1 MFLRTAPLVLAFALI
16 LASAFLFIL
25 FHRLRTARQSLRNS
39 QVRLSAALR
48 ESEASRSLL
57 AAVFAAQTD
66 PILVF
71 GADGKVVR
79 TNPAAHRSWG
89 FDPTGWHHSEVLA
102 KLDIR
107 PEWGV
112 GFIER
117 ALAGEA
123 TLNLEVKAGT
133 RMLEASSAPMRDFE
147 GCIIG
152 AVVVQRDATSRHRMR
167 SALEMTIRDLEV
179 ALQEKTILLKEVHH
193 RVKNNLAV
201 ISSVLA
207 MKVDAAHSAETRQA
221 LEDSR
226 QRVRSMALIHEQLY
240 GQENLHTINFAEYTA
255 ELLRELTE
263 VLVSDPS
270 RIAVE
275 TVLEPIEL
283 AVNLAVP
290 CGLILHELVTN
301 AFKHAFPGG
310 RRGQVR
316 VGFRE
321 WEPDVVELSV
331 QDNGVGFLPGSCD
344 SQSLG
349 LRIVEIL
356 ARQLDGV
363 FESTP
368 RPHDEGQDRTLRAD
382 WQSAPSVSCRS
393 IRPTSEGIAEPRPS
407 ENGRPGARFVLR
419 FPARLN

>member
-1 MFLRTAPLVLAFALI
+1 MFAPTAPSALAAVFILVG
-16 LASAFLFIL
+16 AFLFIL
-25 FHRLRTARQSLRNS
+25 FHRLRRAQESLRKS
-39 QVRLSAALR
+39 QAHLSAALA
-48 ESEASRSLL
+48 ESEANHSLL
-57 AAVFAAQTD
+57 AAVFAAQAD
-66 PILVF
+66 PILVC
-71 GADGKVVR
+71 GADGRVVR
-79 TNPAAHRSWG
+79 TNPAAHRTWG
-89 FDPTGWHHSEVLA
+89 FDPTGWHNSEVLA
-102 KLDIR
+102 KLDIP
-107 PEWGV
+107 PEPGI

-123 TLNLEVKAGT
+123 TLNLELKAGA
-133 RMLEASSAPMRDFE
+133 RVLDASSAPMRDSE
-147 GCIIG
+147 GRIIG
-152 AVVVQRDATSRHRMR
+152 AVVVPRDVTSRQRMR
-167 SALEMTIRDLEV
+167 SALEMMVRDLEA

-207 MKVDAAHSAETRQA
+207 MKADASRTVETRQA

-226 QRVRSMALIHEQLY
+226 QRLRSMALIHEQLY
-240 GQENLHTINFAEYTA
+240 GQENLHTINFADYTT

-270 RIAVE
+270 RISVA
-275 TVLEPIEL
+275 TNLEPIEL

-301 AFKHAFPGG
+301 AFKHAFPAG
-310 RRGQVR
+310 RHGDVR

-321 WEPDVVELSV
+321 CEPGILEMSIED
-331 QDNGVGFLPGSCD
+331 DGVGFLPASRD

-356 ARQLDGV
+356 ARQLDGR
-363 FESTP
+363 FES
-368 RPHDEGQDRTLRAD
+368 
-382 WQSAPSVSCRS
+382 
-393 IRPTSEGIAEPRPS
+393 EPRPS
-407 ENGRPGARFVLR
+407 GGGRPGARFVLC

>member
-240 GQENLHTINFAEYTA
+240 GQENLHKFRRVYGGTA
-255 ELLRELTE
+255 ARADGGSGKRPLAHRRRNCPRTNRTSGEPRGPLR
-263 VLVSDPS
+263 SDP
-270 RIAVE
+270 A
-275 TVLEPIEL
+275 
-283 AVNLAVP
+283 
-290 CGLILHELVTN
+290 
-301 AFKHAFPGG
+301 
-310 RRGQVR
+310 R
-316 VGFRE
+316 VGDE
-321 WEPDVVELSV
+321 CL
-331 QDNGVGFLPGSCD
+331 QACLPW
-344 SQSLG
+344 
-349 LRIVEIL
+349 
-356 ARQLDGV
+356 
-363 FESTP
+363 
-368 RPHDEGQDRTLRAD
+368 RPPG
-382 WQSAPSVSCRS
+382 
-393 IRPTSEGIAEPRPS
+393 
-407 ENGRPGARFVLR
+407 PGAGGLPRMGTGRCGIVR
-419 FPARLN
+419 SG

>member
-1 MFLRTAPLVLAFALI
+1 MFVRTAPPTLASVFI
-16 LASAFLFIL
+16 LASGFLWIL
-25 FHRLRTARQSLRNS
+25 FDRLRRAQESLRKS
-39 QVRLSAALR
+39 QARLSAALA
-48 ESEASRSLL
+48 ESEANHSLL
-57 AAVFAAQTD
+57 AAVFAAQAD
-66 PILVF
+66 PILVC

-79 TNPAAHRSWG
+79 TNPAARRTWG

-102 KLDIR
+102 KLDVPPDPGI
-107 PEWGV
+107 

-117 ALAGEA
+117 ALAGEV
-123 TLNLEVKAGT
+123 TLNLELKAGA
-133 RMLEASSAPMRDFE
+133 RVLDASSAPMRDFE
-147 GCIIG
+147 GRIIG
-152 AVVVQRDATSRHRMR
+152 AVVVPHDATSRQRMR
-167 SALEMTIRDLEV
+167 SALEMMVRDLEA
-179 ALQEKTILLKEVHH
+179 ALQEKTILLNEVHH

-207 MKVDAAHSAETRQA
+207 MKADAAGTAETRQA

-226 QRVRSMALIHEQLY
+226 QRMRSMALIHEQLY
-240 GQENLHTINFAEYTA
+240 GQESLHTINFADYTT
-255 ELLRELTE
+255 ELLRELME
-263 VLVSDPS
+263 IVVSNPR

-275 TVLEPIEL
+275 TNLEPIEL

-310 RRGQVR
+310 RHGEVR

-321 WEPDVVELSV
+321 CEPGTLELSIE
-331 QDNGVGFLPGSCD
+331 DNGIGFLRGSRDSHTD

-356 ARQLDGV
+356 ARQLDGC
-363 FESTP
+363 F
-368 RPHDEGQDRTLRAD
+368 Q
-382 WQSAPSVSCRS
+382 Q
-393 IRPTSEGIAEPRPS
+393 EPC
-407 ENGRPGARFVLR
+407 PGARFVLR